1 MDKNFI
7 SKLFL
12 SILLAF
18 VILIIWLFFAY
29 LSSIILAFL
38 IASASYPLYWR
49 LKKILK
55 NRDSTAALI
64 MSLFI
69 MLILIIPVGGFIG
82 TLSNEAFDFYNRTK
96 SSVSSVSLI
105 KIQEAIEG
113 DSIWAQRA
121 RKFGE
126 LANIKIDAKNLQ
138 DLASAIGKNVGLFLS
153 KQLSSIASNLLSFL
167 VHFFLMILIIYYIFK
182 DGIRLKEY
190 LSGLLPFP
198 PEQQEL
204 VTHKFRE
211 MGRAV
216 IIGNGLS
223 GVIQGI
229 IGGFGFFIFGLG
241 SPFLWGTVIGFMAF
255 LPIIGASIIF
265 IPTTIIILIQGKT
278 GIAISY
284 FIYNLIYSSIIE
296 YLVKPRL
303 IGKSMSMNPIL
314 VFLGILGGLKLFGI
328 LGIIYGPLIMTIFFT
343 LAEIYRLEYKE
354 PSY

>member
-1 MDKNFI
+1 MEKRPI

-12 SILLAF
+12 FVLLAF
-18 VILIIWLFFAY
+18 VVLLFWLFWAY
-29 LSSIILAFL
+29 LSAIILAFL

-49 LKKILK
+49 LKKLFN
-55 NRDSTAALI
+55 NRERTAAI
-64 MSLFI
+64 TMSLFL

-82 TLSNEAFDFYNRTK
+82 TLSNEAYDFYNRTK
-96 SSVSSVSLI
+96 SSVSLL
-105 KIQEAIEG
+105 KIQEVLEG
-113 DSIWAQRA
+113 DSVWAQRL
-121 RKFGE
+121 RKAGE
-126 LANIKIDAKNLQ
+126 LANIQLTPDSLQ
-138 DLASAIGKNVGLFLS
+138 DLASSIGKNVGLFLS

-182 DGIRLKEY
+182 DGMRLKDY

-204 VTHKFRE
+204 VTRKFRE
-211 MGRAV
+211 MGKAV

-255 LPIIGASIIF
+255 LPIIGASVIF
-265 IPTTIIILIQGKT
+265 IPATLIILIQGKI
-278 GIAISY
+278 GLAIGY
-284 FIYNLIYSSIIE
+284 FIYNLVYSSILE
-296 YLVKPRL
+296 YFIKPRL

-343 LAEIYRLEYKE
+343 LAEIYRLEYRE
-354 PSY
+354 TIS